1 MSLLLTLRKSHTS
14 FHWWLRTS
22 KCRLGKEAF
31 TIFFGCYQGRSKIE
45 KSERKTPQFLTKLG
59 KFFEKHFVQFYLLF
73 PETEGV
79 SVPPQVPMI
88 CKIWTWGKGLGFLKI
103 LIYCIK
109 KMKLLFKDLHIK
121 CEQILKFLLI
131 FTK

>member
-1 MSLLLTLRKSHTS
+1 MTSLWCLYYWLWENLTHLSIDDFEQVNAGWAKRHSQYFLDVTRAVARLKNLR
-14 FHWWLRTS
+14 
-22 KCRLGKEAF
+22 
-31 TIFFGCYQGRSKIE
+31 
-45 KSERKTPQFLTKLG
+45 G
-59 KFFEKHFVQFYLLF
+59 KFLEKHFVQFYLLF